1 MINAT
6 KLRKSFGTMLVVVFV
21 MVIAGCRVPD
31 DGSPREI
38 PEDQVP
44 FDLLSEPTTAPPS
57 TSPVPTAETMI
68 YLVQGDHL
76 VGVKRLVPVPVNL
89 GSALS
94 ALVQGARPDESAR
107 GISSS
112 VGPQASD
119 VTSQI
124 EGATAV
130 VNITDSFLGIG
141 AREQVAGFAQIVYT
155 LTEIPGVENVRI
167 HLNGQPASVPRGDG
181 SATTD
186 PLTRDTYASLA
197 PR

>member
-6 KLRKSFGTMLVVVFV
+6 KLRKSFGTLLVLSFVVVV
-21 MVIAGCRVPD
+21 AGCRVPD

-38 PEDQVP
+38 PKDQVP

-57 TSPVPTAETMI
+57 TSPIPTAESTI

-76 VGVKRLVPVPVNL
+76 VGVKRFVPAPAGI

-94 ALVQGARPDESAR
+94 ALVQGPRAEESAQ

-119 VTSQI
+119 VQSQI
-124 EGATAV
+124 QGATAIV
-130 VNITDSFLGIG
+130 DITDAFLGIG
-141 AREQVAGFAQIVYT
+141 VQEQVTGFAQIVYT
-155 LTEIPGVENVRI
+155 LTEVPGVQDVRI
-167 HLNGQPASVPRGDG
+167 QLNGQPASVPRGDG
-181 SATTD
+181 SATTE
-186 PLTRDTYASLA
+186 PLTREMYATLA